1 MIINGDLKLNETNI
15 TSIGKLKEVNG
26 YLDLSFCENLK
37 DLGNLQI
44 VKGLFLNLN
53 YRYGLKSLGKLK
65 IVKGWLGL
73 KYTDLKDLGQLE
85 EVGGYIYIDVGS
97 DISKEY
103 IKKHKPQ
110 FLKQCFWINII

>member
-1 MIINGDLKLNETNI
+1 M
-15 TSIGKLKEVNG
+15 
-26 YLDLSFCENLK
+26 
-37 DLGNLQI
+37 
-44 VKGLFLNLN
+44 
-53 YRYGLKSLGKLK
+53 
-65 IVKGWLGL
+65 KGWLCL

-110 FLKQCFWINII
+110 FLKQCFLINII